1 MSVDA
6 VRMPLIFGGSESDA
20 VHGAGEGTVR
30 TRESNLHR
38 VGVVPVLVNDHDG
51 PLSIRAL
58 DGVGGDQYVA
68 GCVAYVAGCA
78 KEPVCGVYRLHP
90 LFADYLCRE
99 ILREISRD
107 FVILID
113 IEKAERAAAAF
124 RRQSPWQ
131 VVKEIGAARAA
142 AHHGP
147 DIIGQPEAA
156 HDIDIHL
163 SGLPGHVA
171 FRHEERKIGGQAI
184 IFPDFEDVADDLRLA
199 IEIAPGIL
207 TSFVGIMFEGEKC
220 EIVHSVVRLQGVE
233 KSAEPRDRKSTRL
246 NSSHLVISYA
256 VFCLK

>member
-38 VGVVPVLVNDHDG
+38 VCVVPVLVNDHDG

-78 KEPVCGVYRLHP
+78 KEQVRGVYWLDP
-90 LFADYLCRE
+90 FLTDYLRGE
-99 ILREISRD
+99 ILREISSD
-107 FVILID
+107 CVSFID
-113 IEKAERAAAAF
+113 IEKAERSAAAF
-124 RRQSPWQ
+124 GRQSPWQ
-131 VVKEIGAARAA
+131 VEKEISGASAA
-142 AHHGP
+142 AHQGP

-171 FRHEERKIGGQAI
+171 LRHEERKIGGQAI
-184 IFPDFEDVADDLRLA
+184 IFPDFENVADDLRLVV
-199 IEIAPGIL
+199 EITPGIL
-207 TSFVGIMFEGEKC
+207 TSFVWIMFEGEKC